1 MDILL
6 NPEPLSELD
15 AEQASWTNADRVPPS
30 VALRA

>member
-15 AEQASWTNADRVPPS
+15 TEQASWTNADRVRPR
-30 VALRA
+30 LL